1 MCGGLASKWRMKWDS
16 QITVLRV
23 FGGGCFPRHK
33 CCIPPI
39 ILCVFGCVTFLAYR
53 YLSRKPADLSDDLI
67 LITGNLLSI
76 AYRGCQALQMG
87 LVGF

>member
-1 MCGGLASKWRMKWDS
+1 MAHEVGFSNYRFA
-16 QITVLRV
+16 RV
-23 FGGGCFPRHK
+23 WWWVFSSPQMLYT
-33 CCIPPI
+33 PI